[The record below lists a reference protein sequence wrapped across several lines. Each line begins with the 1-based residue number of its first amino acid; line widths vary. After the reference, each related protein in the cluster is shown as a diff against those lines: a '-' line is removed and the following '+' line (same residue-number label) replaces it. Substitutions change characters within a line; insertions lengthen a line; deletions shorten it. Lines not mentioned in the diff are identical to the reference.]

1 MFLCLST
8 VLFYTMII
16 RKREEKENESKTDHH
31 ALSQMRRGVG
41 INTSRVNLS
50 AN

>member
-16 RKREEKENESKTDHH
+16 RKREDEVKESKTDHH

-41 INTSRVNLS
+41 ITSRVNLS